1 MLCRCIDGFSRK
13 IMWLQ
18 ASYSNHNPGLITS
31 YYLQTVSFADGHPT
45 CVRTD
50 CGTENA
56 TTATIQSLVTGSS
69 SGHVYGTSPGNQ
81 RFETRW
87 SFSPLLQPAVVRF
100 VWKSDRIWCFSSWLC
115 HGNWMCYAFV
125 TWTWYRRTWTKFV
138 DSWTVI
144 EFVQVPVHDVRYFM
158 KYRWRRT
165 GVRRGRKTEK
175 DTLLPGRILVF
186 NMWRVTL
193 LLCKLVTYVLCA
205 LRTH

>member
-1 MLCRCIDGFSRK
+1 
-13 IMWLQ
+13 MWLQ

-31 YYLQTVSFADGHPT
+31 YYLQTVSLADGHPT

-100 VWKSDRIWCFSSWLC
+100 V
-115 HGNWMCYAFV
+115 
-125 TWTWYRRTWTKFV
+125 
-138 DSWTVI
+138 
-144 EFVQVPVHDVRYFM
+144 
-158 KYRWRRT
+158 
-165 GVRRGRKTEK
+165 
-175 DTLLPGRILVF
+175 
-186 NMWRVTL
+186 
-193 LLCKLVTYVLCA
+193 
-205 LRTH
+205 